1 MSIKDNERYLAFSR
15 RAALMSFGTLGA
27 FGTIAA
33 RLYHLQV
40 SKSREYSL
48 KAEENRIDPRVI
60 VPLRGRILDRFGA
73 EVASNQQDYRVILVP
88 ENADDVETVL
98 KALSEIIPL
107 NEDEQRSILKKV
119 KAQRDFVPIK
129 IAGHLTWDEFSRVN
143 VRGPELA
150 GIEPLVGETRHYP
163 YREDLSHVLGYVTR
177 PDADDQAEDPHPLLR
192 QEEFRIGGDG
202 IERLTDKRL
211 RGKPGYRHVEVNAL
225 GRVVGEIR
233 RVDGQSGD
241 DVVLTIDVALQKYAA
256 ERMRGESGSAV
267 LMDIYTGEVLALV
280 SEPGFDP
287 QGFNRGWT
295 TEQWKSLLNN
305 PFKPLINKSIAGQYP
320 PGSTIKPIIALA
332 ALEEG
337 VIREDE
343 AVFCGGKRYLGSHAF
358 HCWKKHGHGWMNL
371 KDAIKHSC
379 DIYFYEI
386 ASRLGIDKMEDYL
399 KRYGLGEKYDFD
411 LPGEK
416 PGLVPSR
423 GWKKA
428 TTGVSWQKGETLI
441 TGIGQGY
448 LLATP
453 LQLAV
458 MTARFANGGFMV
470 KPRLL
475 RSIGDEFVEP
485 PKRGVI
491 ATNARNLIASQAGMD
506 AVSNEVGGTA
516 FRSRVDVD
524 GMKMAGKTGTAQV
537 RRITKAERLKGV
549 LKNDELPW
557 KFRDHALFVAYA
569 PVKEP
574 RYALAVVI
582 EHGGSGSKKAA
593 PIAKDIMTETL
604 KRDPLR
610 KAAFSPVADAGGA
623 LKAERG

>member
-1 MSIKDNERYLAFSR
+1 MSI
-15 RAALMSFGTLGA
+15 GTLGA

-33 RLYHLQV
+33 RLYYLQV

-60 VPLRGRILDRFGA
+60 VPLRGRILDRFGV
-73 EVASNQQDYRVILVP
+73 ELASNQQDYRVILVP
-88 ENADDVETVL
+88 ENAEDVESVL
-98 KALSEIIPL
+98 RTLSEIIPL
-107 NEDEQRSILKKV
+107 TTEQQQSILKKV
-119 KAQRDFVPIK
+119 ESQRDFVPIK
-129 IAGHLTWDEFSRVN
+129 VAGHLTWDEFARVN

-150 GIEPLVGETRHYP
+150 GIEPVVGETRNYP
-163 YREDLSHVLGYVTR
+163 YKEDLSHVLGYVTR
-177 PDADDQAEDPHPLLR
+177 PDADDQADDPHPLLR

-202 IERLTDKRL
+202 IERLTDKNL

-233 RVDGQSGD
+233 RVDGVAGD
-241 DVVLTIDVALQKYAA
+241 DVVLTIDVALQKFAA

-267 LMDIYTGEVLALV
+267 LMDIFTGDVLALV

-295 TEQWKSLLNN
+295 SEQWKGLLNN
-305 PFKPLINKSIAGQYP
+305 PLKPLVNKCIAGQYP
-320 PGSTIKPIIALA
+320 PGSTVKPMIALA
-332 ALEEG
+332 ALEQG
-337 VIREDE
+337 VVKPHE
-343 AVFCGGKRYLGSHAF
+343 AVFCSGKRRLGNHIF
-358 HCWKKHGHGWMNL
+358 HCWKRGGHGWMDL
-371 KDAIKHSC
+371 KDGVKHSC

-386 ASRLGIDKMEDYL
+386 ASRLGIDQMEHYL
-399 KRYGLGEKYDFD
+399 KEFGLGENYEFD

-416 PGLVPSR
+416 PGLVPNR
-423 GWKKA
+423 GWKRA
-428 TTGVSWQKGETLI
+428 TTGVPWQKGETLI

-453 LQLAV
+453 LQMAV
-458 MTARFANGGFMV
+458 MTARFANGGIKV

-475 RSIGDEFVEP
+475 RSIGPEFVER
-485 PKRGVI
+485 PKRDVFQLNSRYLDI
-491 ATNARNLIASQAGMD
+491 AKASMD
-506 AVSNEVGGTA
+506 AVTNEVGGTA

-537 RRITKAERLKGV
+537 RRITKAERLTGV
-549 LKNDELPW
+549 LKNEELPW
-557 KFRDHALFVAYA
+557 RFRDHALFVAYA
-569 PVKEP
+569 PVDEP

-582 EHGGSGSKKAA
+582 DHGGSGSKKAA

-610 KAAFSPVADAGGA
+610 LSAVSPIAQSADETV
-623 LKAERG
+623 ERG

>member
-1 MSIKDNERYLAFSR
+1 MSVKDNERYLAFSR
-15 RAALMSFGTLGA
+15 RAALLSFGTLGA

-33 RLYHLQV
+33 RLYYLQV

-60 VPLRGRILDRFGA
+60 VPLRGRILDRFGV
-73 EVASNQQDYRVILVP
+73 ELASNQQDYRVILVP
-88 ENADDVETVL
+88 ENAEDVEMVL
-98 KALSEIIPL
+98 ESLAHIIPL
-107 NEDEQRSILKKV
+107 NDELRQSILKK
-119 KAQRDFVPIK
+119 AQSQRDFVPIK
-129 IAGHLTWDEFSRVN
+129 VAGHLTWEEFSRVN

-150 GIEPLVGETRHYP
+150 GIEPVVGETRHYP

-202 IERLTDKRL
+202 IERLTDKSL

-233 RVDGQSGD
+233 RVDGQAGD
-241 DVVLTIDVALQKYAA
+241 DVVLTIDVALQKFAA

-267 LMDIYTGEVLALV
+267 LMDIYSGDVLALV

-295 TEQWKSLLNN
+295 PEQWKELLDN
-305 PFKPLINKSIAGQYP
+305 PLKPLINKSIAGQYP
-320 PGSTIKPIIALA
+320 PGSTIKPMIALA
-332 ALEEG
+332 ALEQG
-337 VIREDE
+337 VVRPSE
-343 AVFCGGKRYLGSHAF
+343 AVFCSGKRPLGSHVF
-358 HCWKKHGHGWMNL
+358 HCWKRHGHGWMDL
-371 KDAIKHSC
+371 KGAVKHSC

-386 ASRLGIDKMEDYL
+386 ANRLGIDQMEEYL
-399 KRYGLGEKYDFD
+399 KRFGLGERYEFD

-458 MTARFANGGFMV
+458 MTARFANGGFKV

-475 RSIGDEFVEP
+475 RSVGSEFVER
-485 PKRGVI
+485 PKRDVI
-491 ATNARNLIASQAGMD
+491 NFNAKNLAIAQDAMN

-516 FRSRVDVD
+516 FRSRVDVN

-537 RRITKAERLKGV
+537 RRITKAERLTGV
-549 LKNDELPW
+549 LKNEELPW
-557 KFRDHALFVAYA
+557 KFRDHALFVAFA

-593 PIAKDIMTETL
+593 PIAKDIMEETL

-610 KAAFSPVADAGGA
+610 RSAVSPLAQITDLEGQG
-623 LKAERG
+623 

>member
-1 MSIKDNERYLAFSR
+1 MAFSR
-15 RAALMSFGTLGA
+15 RAALLSFGTLGA

-48 KAEENRIDPRVI
+48 KAEENRIDPRII
-60 VPLRGRILDRFGA
+60 VPLRGRILDRFGV
-73 EVASNQQDYRVILVP
+73 ELASNQQDYRVILVP
-88 ENADDVETVL
+88 ENADDVEEVL
-98 KALSEIIPL
+98 ASLSKIISLSE
-107 NEDEQRSILKKV
+107 DQQKSILR
-119 KAQRDFVPIK
+119 KAKGQRNFVPIK
-129 IAGHLTWDEFSRVN
+129 VAGHLSWEEFSRVN
-143 VRGPELA
+143 VRGPDLA
-150 GIEPLVGETRHYP
+150 GIEPVVGETRNYP
-163 YREDLSHVLGYVTR
+163 YNEDLSHILGYVTR

-202 IERLTDKRL
+202 IERLTEKRL

-233 RVDGQSGD
+233 RVDGLPGD
-241 DVVLTIDVALQKYAA
+241 DVVLTIDVALQKFAA

-267 LMDIYTGEVLALV
+267 LMDIFTGDVLAIV

-287 QGFNRGWT
+287 QGFNKGWS
-295 TEQWKSLLNN
+295 TEQWKALLDN
-305 PFKPLINKSIAGQYP
+305 PLKPLINKSIAGQYP

-332 ALEEG
+332 ALEQG
-337 VIREDE
+337 VISRSET
-343 AVFCGGKRYLGSHAF
+343 VYCGGKRRLGSHDF
-358 HCWKKHGHGWMNL
+358 HCWKKHGHGWMNM
-371 KDAIKHSC
+371 KDAVKHSC
-379 DIYFYEI
+379 DIYFYEL
-386 ASRLGIDKMEDYL
+386 ASRLGIDQMEDYL
-399 KRYGLGEKYDFD
+399 KRFGLGEKYDFD

-416 PGLVPSR
+416 SGLVPSR
-423 GWKKA
+423 SWKRA

-458 MTARFANGGFMV
+458 MTARFANGGFKV

-475 RSIGDEFVEP
+475 RSIGADFVER
-485 PKRGVI
+485 PKRDIIDV
-491 ATNARNLIASQAGMD
+491 NARNLAIAQGAMD

-537 RRITKAERLKGV
+537 RRITKAERIKGV
-549 LKNDELPW
+549 PKAHEVPW
-557 KFRDHALFVAYA
+557 KFRDHALFVAFA
-569 PVKEP
+569 PVDEP

-610 KAAFSPVADAGGA
+610 RSAVTPLAQADDG
-623 LKAERG
+623 AERS

>member
-1 MSIKDNERYLAFSR
+1 MSVKDNERYLAFSR
-15 RAALMSFGTLGA
+15 RAALLSFGTLGA

-40 SKSREYSL
+40 SKSLEYSL

-60 VPLRGRILDRFGA
+60 VPLRGRILDRFGV
-73 EVASNQQDYRVILVP
+73 ELASNQQDYRVILVP
-88 ENADDVETVL
+88 ENAEDVEAVL
-98 KALSEIIPL
+98 ASLSEIIPVT
-107 NEDEQRSILKKV
+107 EDDRRAILKKV
-119 KAQRDFVPIK
+119 RSQRDFVPIK
-129 IAGHLTWDEFSRVN
+129 VAGHLSWDEFSRVN

-150 GIEPLVGETRHYP
+150 GIEPVVGETRNYP
-163 YREDLSHVLGYVTR
+163 YKEDLSHVLGYVTR
-177 PDADDQAEDPHPLLR
+177 PDADDQEEDPHPLLR

-202 IERLTDKRL
+202 VERLTDKKL

-233 RVDGQSGD
+233 RVDGESGD
-241 DVVLTIDVALQKYAA
+241 DVVLTIDVALQTFAA

-267 LMDIYTGEVLALV
+267 LMDIYNGDVLALV

-295 TEQWKSLLNN
+295 SEQWKALLNN

-332 ALEEG
+332 ALEQG
-337 VIREDE
+337 VITADE
-343 AVFCGGKRYLGSHAF
+343 KVFCGGKRRLGSHDF
-358 HCWKKHGHGWMNL
+358 HCWKKHGHGWMNM
-371 KDAIKHSC
+371 KDAVKHSC

-386 ASRLGIDKMEDYL
+386 AQRLGVDQMEDYL
-399 KRYGLGEKYDFD
+399 KKYGLGEKYDFD

-423 GWKKA
+423 GWKRA
-428 TTGVSWQKGETLI
+428 TTGVPWQKGETLI

-475 RSIGDEFVEP
+475 RSIGADFVER
-485 PKRGVI
+485 PKRDVI
-491 ATNARNLIASQAGMD
+491 PINARNLALAQASMD

-516 FRSRVDVD
+516 YRSRVDVD

-537 RRITKAERLKGV
+537 RRITKAERIKGV
-549 LKNDELPW
+549 LKNNEIPW
-557 KFRDHALFVAYA
+557 KFRDHALFVAFA

-593 PIAKDIMTETL
+593 PIAKDIMEETL
-604 KRDPLR
+604 KRDPLGR
-610 KAAFSPVADAGGA
+610 SAIAPLARAGDVVEKG
-623 LKAERG
+623 

>member
-1 MSIKDNERYLAFSR
+1 MSVKDNERYLAFSR
-15 RAALMSFGTLGA
+15 RSALLSFGTLGA

-33 RLYHLQV
+33 RLYYLQV

-73 EVASNQQDYRVILVP
+73 ELASNQQDYRVILVP
-88 ENADDVETVL
+88 ENADDVEAVL
-98 KALSEIIPL
+98 ESLAQIIPL
-107 NEDEQRSILKKV
+107 NDELRKSILKK
-119 KAQRDFVPIK
+119 AQSQRDFVPIK
-129 IAGHLTWDEFSRVN
+129 VAGHLTWEEFSRVN

-150 GIEPLVGETRHYP
+150 GIEPVVGETRHYP

-177 PDADDQAEDPHPLLR
+177 PDADDQADDPHPLLR

-233 RVDGQSGD
+233 RVDGQAGD
-241 DVVLTIDVALQKYAA
+241 DVVLTIDVALQKFAA

-267 LMDIYTGEVLALV
+267 LMDIYTGDVLALV

-295 TEQWKSLLNN
+295 PEQWKGLLDN
-305 PFKPLINKSIAGQYP
+305 PLKPLTNKSIAGQYP

-332 ALEEG
+332 ALEQG
-337 VIREDE
+337 VARPSE
-343 AVFCGGKRYLGSHAF
+343 AIFCSGKRPLGSHVF
-358 HCWKKHGHGWMNL
+358 HCWKKHGHGWMDL
-371 KDAIKHSC
+371 KGAVKHSC

-386 ASRLGIDKMEDYL
+386 ANRLGIDQMEDYL
-399 KRYGLGEKYDFD
+399 KRFGLGESYDFD
-411 LPGEK
+411 LPNEK

-428 TTGVSWQKGETLI
+428 KTGVSWQKGETLI

-458 MTARFANGGFMV
+458 MTARFANGGFKV

-475 RSIGDEFVEP
+475 RSVGSEFVER
-485 PKRGVI
+485 PKRDVI
-491 ATNARNLIASQAGMD
+491 NINARNLAIAQNAMS

-516 FRSRVDVD
+516 FRSRVDVN

-537 RRITKAERLKGV
+537 RRITKAERLTGV
-549 LKNDELPW
+549 LKNEELPW
-557 KFRDHALFVAYA
+557 KFRDHALFVAFA

-593 PIAKDIMTETL
+593 PIAKDIMEETL

-610 KAAFSPVADAGGA
+610 RSAVSPLAQITDLEGQG
-623 LKAERG
+623 